1 MTEQRLTQ
9 TQLIQIVAEIEQLS
23 LRRREELDVVQ
34 VREILQELNLPPE
47 LLEDALVQLK
57 RREALAVQQRQ
68 RRLWVGAIV
77 GVIAIALIGF
87 SLFTQQQQQSLSQ
100 ITAQQDRITLAQDD
114 GGDLN
119 QVSRQLGNELFYRV
133 TLTQAPMGQ
142 KLSLT
147 CHWIDPTGQ
156 IVHQNRYQTQ
166 TIQTPVWNTFCR
178 HTLGSAAPTGSWTV
192 QLLLGDRLISDA
204 RFEVQ

>member
-9 TQLIQIVAEIEQLS
+9 AQLIQIVAEIEQLS
-23 LRRREELDVVQ
+23 LQQHEELDAVQ
-34 VREILQELNLPPE
+34 VREILQELNLPPD

-57 RREALAVQQRQ
+57 RREALAVQQQR
-68 RRLWVGAIV
+68 RRLWMGAIV

-87 SLFTQQQQQSLSQ
+87 SLFTQQQQQTLSQ
-100 ITAQQDRITLAQDD
+100 ITAQQDRLTFVQDD
-114 GGDLN
+114 GGNLN
-119 QVSRQLGNELFYRV
+119 RVSRQSGNELFYRV
-133 TLTQAPMGQ
+133 TLTQAPVGQ

-147 CHWIDPTGQ
+147 CHWIDPNGQ
-156 IVHQNRYQTQ
+156 IAHQNRYQTQ

-178 HTLGSAAPTGSWTV
+178 HTIGSAAPSGFWTV
-192 QLLLGDRLISDA
+192 QLLLDDRLLSDA